1 MALIELHPL
10 YCSFDLNTSYIFYF
24 VRVRPLQHI
33 ANNYD
38 RENICKNICNSICKG
53 IFQNATLI
61 ICYIRFAFQ
70 DESRLIMGM
79 TYCNICFAAAINIVT
94 ERHVPWMECVS
105 LVIVLYSV
113 ARNLLDFWQS
123 VNWSIRR
130 CHILKFVPNVRIMAK
145 KDFFLKSIIR
155 MVGGKKKLASNKTV
169 YITFNFWQ
177 G

>member
-1 MALIELHPL
+1 MIIRNLAANIFVIQSAKSILKCNTNALLH
-10 YCSFDLNTSYIFYF
+10 F
-24 VRVRPLQHI
+24 
-33 ANNYD
+33 
-38 RENICKNICNSICKG
+38 
-53 IFQNATLI
+53 
-61 ICYIRFAFQ
+61 FAFQ
-70 DESRLIMGM
+70 DESRLIMGI
-79 TYCNICFAAAINIVT
+79 TYCNICFTAAINIVT
-94 ERHVPWMECVS
+94 KRHVPWKECIS
-105 LVIVLYSV
+105 LVMVLYSV